1 MGILFMLEHE
11 QWITKAQEDLNDA
24 STLCR
29 SKSFSSTMY
38 FCQQAAEKALKSYL
52 FFKKQELQK
61 IHDLVKLCALCKNF
75 DHDFQKLAGA
85 CELLNPF
92 ATKFRYP
99 SEFDQPDLDDAKLAI
114 KQAESIIKFVIKK
127 ISGPMVNQMEI
138 R

>member
-11 QWITKAQEDLNDA
+11 QWIAKAQEDLKDA
-24 STLCR
+24 RTLCR
-29 SKSFSSTMY
+29 NKSFSSCMY

-52 FFKKQELQK
+52 FFKKQELLK

-75 DHDFQKLAGA
+75 DHDFQKLADS

-99 SEFDQPDLDDAKLAI
+99 SEFDLPDLNDAKLAI
-114 KQAESIIKFVIKK
+114 KQAESVMKFVIKK
-127 ISGPMVNQMEI
+127 IPEPIVGQMEI

>member
-1 MGILFMLEHE
+1 MEISFMREHE
-11 QWITKAQEDLNDA
+11 QWITKAQEDLKDA
-24 STLCR
+24 RTLCR

-61 IHDLVKLCALCKNF
+61 IHDLIKLCALCKNF
-75 DHDFQKLAGA
+75 DHDFQKLTDV

-99 SEFDQPDLDDAKLAI
+99 SEFDFPDLNDAKLAI
-114 KQAESIIKFVIKK
+114 KQAESVIKFVVKK
-127 ISGPMVNQMEI
+127 ISDPMVAQMEF